1 VRALTVADRILI
13 VAAVCLVV
21 SSFLI
26 ISIRATGG
34 SLIIVEVQG
43 IPVHKALLTDSAE
56 FRIQGTRGALTVAVR
71 DGKVAIIQS
80 ECPNHACVRMG
91 WRFRSG
97 DVIVCVPNETII
109 RILNKRDA
117 GIRATT
123 G

>member
-1 VRALTVADRILI
+1 VRALTVADTILI

-34 SLIIVEVQG
+34 NLVIVEVQG

-56 FRIQGTRGALTVAVR
+56 FRIQGTHGVLTVAVR
-71 DGKVAIIQS
+71 NGKVAIIQS
-80 ECPNHACVRMG
+80 ECPNHVCVRMG

-117 GIRATT
+117 EIRATT